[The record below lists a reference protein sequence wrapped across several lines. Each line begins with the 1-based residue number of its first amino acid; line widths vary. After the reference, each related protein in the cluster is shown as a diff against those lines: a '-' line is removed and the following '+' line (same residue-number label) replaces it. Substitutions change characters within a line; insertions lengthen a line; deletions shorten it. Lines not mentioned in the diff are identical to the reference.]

1 MVPKMTRLAVLV
13 NSSNSSKHQAIKG
26 IGAACQRVNVK
37 MVSFEAETP
46 QEIDAAFELIARQR
60 CEALIVSL
68 DGFFSAQRRQFAE
81 LTLKYRLPS
90 IFAMREHVEA
100 GGLMSYG
107 QNVPDNFRRA
117 ATYVDKIFKGAK
129 AGDLPIEQST
139 ILELYINRKTA
150 RALGLTIPSSLLI
163 STDKVIE

>member
-1 MVPKMTRLAVLV
+1 
-13 NSSNSSKHQAIKG
+13 
-26 IGAACQRVNVK
+26 
-37 MVSFEAETP
+37 
-46 QEIDAAFELIARQR
+46 
-60 CEALIVSL
+60 
-68 DGFFSAQRRQFAE
+68 
-81 LTLKYRLPS
+81 
-90 IFAMREHVEA
+90 MRELVEA

-107 QNVPDNFRRA
+107 QNVSDNFRPA

-139 ILELYINRKTA
+139 VLKHYINRKMA